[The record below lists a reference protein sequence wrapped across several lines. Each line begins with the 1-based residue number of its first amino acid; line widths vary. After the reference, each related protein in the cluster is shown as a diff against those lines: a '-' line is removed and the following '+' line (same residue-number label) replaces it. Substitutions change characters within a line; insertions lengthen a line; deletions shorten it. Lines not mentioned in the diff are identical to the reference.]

1 MKRQA
6 VPSVSSS
13 YLNIRSPRNQEK
25 LQRQKSTEKRTE
37 SLIMAC
43 HNAKYRFY
51 RRQSTA
57 ELSQFAFDDEKP
69 SMPMLWVHDCSS
81 EVIELLRSLVVERQA
96 SYPSTQNTGS
106 RFRLSIVIDLHAH
119 KYDVWLGICW
129 RRANSLEPLDQY
141 RLKLIS
147 NEEIHVGVDAVKN
160 VLASAYK
167 QQRVTGF
174 RLTKQVIL
182 DLAEAA
188 MR

>member
-57 ELSQFAFDDEKP
+57 ELSQFALQRGVLDSASSDREQLLALLNQADDDFRFDLLGLPAELRNNVYRLAIQDHEPLRCQTHRCKINPPPLTQVSKIVRSESLRIFYQACRLPILKPLYVDDEKP

-81 EVIELLRSLVVERQA
+81 EVIELLRSLVVE
-96 SYPSTQNTGS
+96 
-106 RFRLSIVIDLHAH
+106 
-119 KYDVWLGICW
+119 
-129 RRANSLEPLDQY
+129 
-141 RLKLIS
+141 
-147 NEEIHVGVDAVKN
+147 
-160 VLASAYK
+160 
-167 QQRVTGF
+167 
-174 RLTKQVIL
+174 
-182 DLAEAA
+182 
-188 MR
+188 